1 MERERN
7 AKGQY
12 TVIHRGTKTRL
23 YRVWCAM
30 KERCTNP
37 HQHSFPHYGGRGI
50 KVCDE
55 WVHDFGAFREW
66 SMANG
71 YEEGLT
77 IDRIDGNG
85 NYEPSNCRWVT
96 TAVQNRNY
104 SRNHNITY
112 QGETHCIKEWSE
124 ITGIHSA
131 TILMRIKRGKSLDEI
146 FMKGD
151 GRSTRWQKQNQSSK
165 S

>member
-7 AKGQY
+7 SKGQFKPM
-12 TVIHRGTKTRL
+12 HNGKKTKL
-23 YRVWCAM
+23 YRVWCGM
-30 KERCTNP
+30 KERCSNP
-37 HQHSFPHYGGRGI
+37 HNKKFQHYGGKGI

-55 WVHDFGAFREW
+55 WIHNYSAFHEW

-71 YEEGLT
+71 YKEGLT
-77 IDRIDGNG
+77 IDRINGDG

-96 TAVQNRNY
+96 HAVQNRNY

-112 QGETHCIKEWSE
+112 QGETHCIEEWSE
-124 ITGIHSA
+124 ITGIKSG
-131 TILMRIKRGKSLDEI
+131 TILWRVKDGKSLEEI
-146 FMKGD
+146 FKKTD
-151 GRSTRWQKQNQSSK
+151 GRSTRWQKQNQFLK